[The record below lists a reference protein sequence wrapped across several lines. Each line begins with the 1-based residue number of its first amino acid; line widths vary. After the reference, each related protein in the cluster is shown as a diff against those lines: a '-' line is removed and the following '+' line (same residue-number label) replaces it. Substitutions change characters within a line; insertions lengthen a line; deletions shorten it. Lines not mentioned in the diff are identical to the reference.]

1 MKKMSAEARERLNAE
16 VTELKTRLGKLKKFL
31 MERKSEDEDLD
42 IRLLR
47 RQAKVMSEYADI
59 LDTRIKLDDA
69 KTE

>member
-1 MKKMSAEARERLNAE
+1 MRKMSAEARERLNAE
-16 VTELKTRLGKLKKFL
+16 VTELKTRHGKLKKFL
-31 MERKSEDEDLD
+31 MEHKSDEEDLD

>member
-31 MERKSEDEDLD
+31 MEHKSEEEDLD

>member
-31 MERKSEDEDLD
+31 IEHKSEEEDLD

>member
-16 VTELKTRLGKLKKFL
+16 VTELKTRHGKLKKFL
-31 MERKSEDEDLD
+31 IEHKSEEEDLD
-42 IRLLR
+42 IRLLC